1 MTTQVKKAIVY
12 VEWQDPNAEP
22 KQIEVQYNPTEYSI
36 DTQVTIG
43 EVAIP
48 GIEMPLQQFVR
59 GNAEK
64 LTLDLFFDTTE
75 HGTGKGAVSVTTE
88 TDKIYQLIKIEPKR
102 HAPPILTFVWSDS
115 FPGSSV
121 GGAPGAVAAGGG
133 GRGRGQRRR
142 VRARRRL
149 GLARQSAPQRVP
161 LRDGADQTE
170 VHTVFS
176 GRRAAA
182 RDTQRHAARVRD
194 AGGPAQ
200 TAQSEFAGPHARPC
214 RGTGRRA
221 RFDRQAILRPA
232 ERLARH
238 RRPEFD
244 LRPAPAD
251 AGQGPPDSPAGVGEC
266 DGRHDASKTGAGF
279 RRILRPALRAAR
291 SRRGADRIRDPRR
304 DRGDL

>member
-121 GGAPGAVAAGGG
+121 GGAPGAVAGAAAGSVAGSALAAASASLG
-133 GRGRGQRRR
+133 NQRRNGFR
-142 VRARRRL
+142 CVMEQIKQKFTL
-149 GLARQSAPQRVP
+149 FSPDGVP
-161 LRDGADQTE
+161 LRATLSVTLREYETLEDQLKRLNLSSPDRTHAHVVEQGDALDSIAKRYYDRPNAWRAIADQN
-170 VHTVFS
+170 S
-176 GRRAAA
+176 I
-182 RDTQRHAARVRD
+182 
-194 AGGPAQ
+194 
-200 TAQSEFAGPHARPC
+200 S
-214 RGTGRRA
+214 
-221 RFDRQAILRPA
+221 
-232 ERLARH
+232 
-238 RRPEFD
+238 
-244 LRPAPAD
+244 
-251 AGQGPPDSPAGVGEC
+251 
-266 DGRHDASKTGAGF
+266 
-279 RRILRPALRAAR
+279 
-291 SRRGADRIRDPRR
+291 DPRR
-304 DRGDL
+304 LMPGKVLQIPPLA